1 MGILPTPNSWVCAS
15 MLHGRHIIRKHA
27 RWQVRRGD
35 RIHVTEDP
43 WLAPGERIQI
53 INDPTVE
60 TVSALRDH
68 NNTGWNLAI
77 LRDLF
82 DPSTIRKI
90 LQTPIRWFEG
100 NDRIWWPFSASR
112 DYSIKSGY
120 WQIINQEQVQNLI
133 PSSSDGVLQRTWQ
146 KIWKAYIPQKMKIFL
161 WKICHN
167 ILPVRANLHKR
178 RIAQT
183 NL

>member
-1 MGILPTPNSWVCAS
+1 MGILPTPNSWVWGS
-15 MLHGRHIIRKHA
+15 MLHGRDIIRKHA

-60 TVSALRDH
+60 TISALRDH
-68 NNTGWNLAI
+68 NNTGWSLAI
-77 LRDLF
+77 LRDFF

-100 NDRIWWPFSASR
+100 NDKIWWPF
-112 DYSIKSGY
+112 
-120 WQIINQEQVQNLI
+120 
-133 PSSSDGVLQRTWQ
+133 
-146 KIWKAYIPQKMKIFL
+146 
-161 WKICHN
+161 
-167 ILPVRANLHKR
+167 
-178 RIAQT
+178 
-183 NL
+183 